1 MDQQKALNL
10 KRSVLGASQF
20 KHIRKVKRPKRN
32 WLDLP
37 SEITANIL
45 HRIGVFDIFQNAQKV
60 CTTWREICKDPAIWR
75 VIYVD
80 ASFDTNANHAFEEM
94 CKRAIDRSQGQLVD
108 ITIVRFRNEEI
119 LEYIANRSSQLK
131 RLTIACC
138 DDFSNRIW
146 TTSLVKFPL
155 LEELSLY
162 ATNTSTEGIETAGRY
177 CSKLKTLK
185 VNQENYRFWDYYSDG
200 EYEPNDFMDDWIA
213 TAIGEN
219 LHELRHL
226 ELIGSPMTN
235 EGLKMILDGCH
246 HLELLDL
253 RRCLFLHLGGDLWKR
268 CLQQIKCVKLPNH
281 FPEGCP
287 FIYKTDEFSDEFGGF
302 CQEYYEESEGGS
314 DEESEGGSDEESE
327 GGSDE

>member
-1 MDQQKALNL
+1 MDQQKAINL
-10 KRSVLGASQF
+10 KKPVLGASQF

-45 HRIGVFDIFQNAQKV
+45 HIIGVFDIFQNAQKV

-75 VIYVD
+75 KVCTTWREICKDPAMWRVIYVD
-80 ASFDTNANHAFEEM
+80 ASFDTNANRAFEEM
-94 CKRAIDRSQGQLVD
+94 CKRAVDRSQGQLVD
-108 ITIVRFRNEEI
+108 ITIVQFRNEEI

-146 TTSLVKFPL
+146 TKSLVKFPL

-162 ATNTSTEGIETAGRY
+162 ATNISKEGIETAGRY

-185 VNQENYRFWDYYSDG
+185 VNQENYSFWDDC
-200 EYEPNDFMDDWIA
+200 IA

-235 EGLKMILDGCH
+235 EGLKMILDGCR

-253 RRCLFLHLGGDLWKR
+253 RRCLFIYLGGDLWKR
-268 CLQQIKCVKLPNH
+268 CLQQVKWKRCLQEIKCVKLPND
-281 FPEGCP
+281 FLEGCP
-287 FIYKTDEFSDEFGGF
+287 FIYKRMDFMMNLMDVMMNIVKNIMMNLR
-302 CQEYYEESEGGS
+302 
-314 DEESEGGSDEESE
+314 
-327 GGSDE
+327 

>member
-1 MDQQKALNL
+1 MDQQKAMNL
-10 KRSVLGASQF
+10 KRPVLGASQF
-20 KHIRKVKRPKRN
+20 KHIPKVKRPKRN

-60 CTTWREICKDPAIWR
+60 CTRWREICKDPAIWR

-80 ASFDTNANHAFEEM
+80 ASFDTKANRAFEEM
-94 CKRAIDRSQGQLVD
+94 CKRAVDRSQGQLVD

-138 DDFSNRIW
+138 DDFSHRIW
-146 TTSLVKFPL
+146 TKCLVKFPL

-162 ATNTSTEGIETAGRY
+162 ATNISAEGIETAGRY

-185 VNQENYRFWDYYSDG
+185 VNQENYRYWDYCSDG
-200 EYEPNDFMDDWIA
+200 EFEPNDFRDDWIA

-235 EGLKMILDGCH
+235 EGLKMILDGCR

-253 RRCLFLHLGGDLWKR
+253 RRCLFIHLGGDLWKR
-268 CLQQIKCVKLPNH
+268 CLQQVKCVKLPNH

-287 FIYKTDEFSDEFGGF
+287 FIYNYYDEFGGF
-302 CQEYYEESEGGS
+302 YEEYYDESEVGY

-327 GGSDE
+327 GESDE

>member
-1 MDQQKALNL
+1 MDQQKAINL
-10 KRSVLGASQF
+10 
-20 KHIRKVKRPKRN
+20 KVKRPQRN

-60 CTTWREICKDPAIWR
+60 CTMWREICKDPAMWR

-80 ASFDTNANHAFEEM
+80 ASFDPNANRAFEEM
-94 CKRAIDRSQGQLVD
+94 CKRAVDRSQGQLVD

-119 LEYIANRSSQLK
+119 LEYIANRSRQLK

-138 DDFSNRIW
+138 DDFSYRIW
-146 TTSLVKFPL
+146 TKCLVKFPL

-162 ATNTSTEGIETAGRY
+162 ATNISAEGIETAGRY

-185 VNQENYRFWDYYSDG
+185 VNQENYRFWDDC
-200 EYEPNDFMDDWIA
+200 IA
-213 TAIGEN
+213 TTIGEN

-226 ELIGSPMTN
+226 ELIGNPMMN
-235 EGLKMILDGCH
+235 EGLKMILDGCR

-253 RRCLFLHLGGDLWKR
+253 RRCLFIRLGGVLGKR
-268 CLQQIKCVKLPNH
+268 CLQEIKCVKLPND
-281 FPEGCP
+281 FLEGCP
-287 FIYKTDEFSDEFGGF
+287 FIYEKDGFYDESDGHYDE
-302 CQEYYEESEGGS
+302 CYDEYYDEYYDESEVGY
-314 DEESEGGSDEESE
+314 DEESEGGSDEEFIYEKDGFYDKSDGYYDESE